1 MTGTATDPATQSPGP
16 TGPASNAAEAL
27 AQRSHTP
34 AQRVQHLLHSHPAI
48 SPAVLLLLTVV
59 IFSLINPNFAQPN
72 SLSLLVQQTA
82 VVAGLAVGQ
91 TLIILTAG
99 IDLSVAMV
107 AVMSSLVMAKLASEQ
122 GVPAVLAIL
131 VGVAVGA
138 AAGAVN
144 GALVT
149 KVGLPPFIV
158 TLATLYLI
166 QGAAFVISTTPTGQ
180 VTSALSS
187 IALQRV
193 GPVPY
198 SFAVLVVALLTVGFV
213 LGRTAF
219 GRQLYAVGG
228 DPAAARSNG
237 VPVAKVLVTAYVLAG
252 VLAAL
257 AGILLSARA
266 TIGSPT
272 AGQGLELS
280 AITVVV
286 LGGTSLLGGRG
297 SLVGTMGGVLL
308 LSLVSSSVTLL
319 QLPATLTELIRG
331 VVILAA
337 AALFVARVRR

>member
-1 MTGTATDPATQSPGP
+1 MS
-16 TGPASNAAEAL
+16 AAAAL
-27 AQRSHTP
+27 EVRP
-34 AQRVQHLLHSHPAI
+34 RR
-48 SPAVLLLLTVV
+48 
-59 IFSLINPNFAQPN
+59 FSLADLTRTGAAVWIVV
-72 SLSLLVQQTA
+72 LVA
-82 VVAGLAVGQ
+82 VVALTVTDAGGFWAPANIANVLTATVVLGLAALGQHLVVLSGGIDLAVGSTA
-91 TLIILTAG
+91 TLSALLTAILLDG
-99 IDLSVAMV
+99 YPIRT
-107 AVMSSLVMAKLASEQ
+107 
-122 GVPAVLAIL
+122 VPVL
-131 VGVAVGA
+131 VGMLLLGGVIGLFHGLLVAR
-138 AAGAVN
+138 
-144 GALVT
+144 
-149 KVGLPPFIV
+149 VGLPPFIV
-158 TLATLYLI
+158 TLASLYLI
-166 QGAAFVISTTPTGQ
+166 QGAAFTISTTPTGQ

-187 IALQRV
+187 VALQRI

-198 SFAVLVVALLTVGFV
+198 SFAVLVVALAAVAFA

-228 DPAAARSNG
+228 DLPAARSNG
-237 VPVAKVLVTAYVLAG
+237 VPVEKVLVTAYVLAG

-257 AGILLSARA
+257 AGILLAARA

-337 AALFVARVRR
+337 AALFVTRVRR

>member
-1 MTGTATDPATQSPGP
+1 MS
-16 TGPASNAAEAL
+16 AAAAL
-27 AQRSHTP
+27 EIRP
-34 AQRVQHLLHSHPAI
+34 RR
-48 SPAVLLLLTVV
+48 
-59 IFSLINPNFAQPN
+59 FSLADLTRTGAAVWIVVLA
-72 SLSLLVQQTA
+72 A
-82 VVAGLAVGQ
+82 VVALTVTDAGGFWAPANIANVLTATVVLGLAALGQHLVVLSGGIDLAVGSTA
-91 TLIILTAG
+91 TLSALLTAILLDG
-99 IDLSVAMV
+99 YPIRT
-107 AVMSSLVMAKLASEQ
+107 
-122 GVPAVLAIL
+122 VPVL
-131 VGVAVGA
+131 VGMLLLGGVIGLFHGLLVAR
-138 AAGAVN
+138 
-144 GALVT
+144 
-149 KVGLPPFIV
+149 VGLPPFIV
-158 TLATLYLI
+158 TLASLYLL
-166 QGAAFVISTTPTGQ
+166 QGAAFTISTTPTGQ

-187 IALQRV
+187 IALQRI

-198 SFAVLVVALLTVGFV
+198 SFAVLVVALAAVAFV
-213 LGRTAF
+213 LSRTAF

-237 VPVAKVLVTAYVLAG
+237 VPVGKVLVTAYVLAG

-257 AGILLSARA
+257 AGILLAARA

-337 AALFVARVRR
+337 AALFVTRVRR

>member
-1 MTGTATDPATQSPGP
+1 MS
-16 TGPASNAAEAL
+16 AAAAVEA
-27 AQRSHTP
+27 RP
-34 AQRVQHLLHSHPAI
+34 RR
-48 SPAVLLLLTVV
+48 
-59 IFSLINPNFAQPN
+59 FSLADLTRTGAAVWIVV
-72 SLSLLVQQTA
+72 LVA
-82 VVAGLAVGQ
+82 VVALSAADAEGFWAPANIANVLTATVVLGLAALGQHLVVLSGGIDLAVGSTA
-91 TLIILTAG
+91 TLSALLTAILLDG
-99 IDLSVAMV
+99 YPIRTVPVVLGMLLLGGVIGVFHGVLVAR
-107 AVMSSLVMAKLASEQ
+107 
-122 GVPAVLAIL
+122 
-131 VGVAVGA
+131 
-138 AAGAVN
+138 
-144 GALVT
+144 
-149 KVGLPPFIV
+149 VGLPPFIV

-198 SFAVLVVALLTVGFV
+198 SFAVLVGALLAVAFV

-237 VPVAKVLVTAYVLAG
+237 VPVARVLVTAYVLAG

-257 AGILLSARA
+257 AGILLAARA

>member
-1 MTGTATDPATQSPGP
+1 MS
-16 TGPASNAAEAL
+16 AAAAL
-27 AQRSHTP
+27 EIRP
-34 AQRVQHLLHSHPAI
+34 RR
-48 SPAVLLLLTVV
+48 
-59 IFSLINPNFAQPN
+59 FSLADLTRTGAAVWIVV
-72 SLSLLVQQTA
+72 LVA
-82 VVAGLAVGQ
+82 VVALTVTDAGGFWAPANIANVLTATVVLGLAALGQHLVVLSGGIDLAVGSTA
-91 TLIILTAG
+91 TLSALLTAILLDG
-99 IDLSVAMV
+99 YPIRT
-107 AVMSSLVMAKLASEQ
+107 
-122 GVPAVLAIL
+122 VPVL
-131 VGVAVGA
+131 VGMLLLGGVIGLFHGLLVARA
-138 AAGAVN
+138 
-144 GALVT
+144 
-149 KVGLPPFIV
+149 GLPPFIV
-158 TLATLYLI
+158 TLASLYLI
-166 QGAAFVISTTPTGQ
+166 QGAAFTISTTPTGQ

-187 IALQRV
+187 VALQRI

-198 SFAVLVVALLTVGFV
+198 SFAVLLVALAAVAFA

-228 DPAAARSNG
+228 DLPAARSNG
-237 VPVAKVLVTAYVLAG
+237 VPVEKVLVTAYVLAG

-257 AGILLSARA
+257 AGILLAARA

-337 AALFVARVRR
+337 AALFVTRVRR

>member
-1 MTGTATDPATQSPGP
+1 MS
-16 TGPASNAAEAL
+16 AAAAL
-27 AQRSHTP
+27 EIRP
-34 AQRVQHLLHSHPAI
+34 RR
-48 SPAVLLLLTVV
+48 
-59 IFSLINPNFAQPN
+59 FSLADLTRTGAAVWIVV
-72 SLSLLVQQTA
+72 LVA
-82 VVAGLAVGQ
+82 VVALTVTDAGGFWAPANIANVLTATVVLGLAALGQHLVVLSGGIDLAVGSTA
-91 TLIILTAG
+91 TLSALLTAILLDG
-99 IDLSVAMV
+99 YPIRT
-107 AVMSSLVMAKLASEQ
+107 
-122 GVPAVLAIL
+122 VPVL
-131 VGVAVGA
+131 VGMLLLGGVIGLFHGLLVARA
-138 AAGAVN
+138 
-144 GALVT
+144 
-149 KVGLPPFIV
+149 GLPPFIV
-158 TLATLYLI
+158 TLASLYLI
-166 QGAAFVISTTPTGQ
+166 QGAAFTISTTPTGQ

-187 IALQRV
+187 VALQRI

-198 SFAVLVVALLTVGFV
+198 SFAVLVVALAAVAFA

-228 DPAAARSNG
+228 DLPAARSNG
-237 VPVAKVLVTAYVLAG
+237 VPVEKVLVTAYVLAG

-257 AGILLSARA
+257 AGILLAARA

-337 AALFVARVRR
+337 AALFVTRVRR

>member
-1 MTGTATDPATQSPGP
+1 MS
-16 TGPASNAAEAL
+16 AAAAL
-27 AQRSHTP
+27 EIRP
-34 AQRVQHLLHSHPAI
+34 RR
-48 SPAVLLLLTVV
+48 
-59 IFSLINPNFAQPN
+59 FSLADLTRTGAAVWIVVLA
-72 SLSLLVQQTA
+72 A
-82 VVAGLAVGQ
+82 VVALTVTDAGGFWAPANIANVLTATVVLGLAALGQHLVVLSGGIDLAVGSTA
-91 TLIILTAG
+91 TLSALLTAILLDG
-99 IDLSVAMV
+99 YPIRTVPVVVGMLVLGGVIGLFHGLLVAR
-107 AVMSSLVMAKLASEQ
+107 
-122 GVPAVLAIL
+122 
-131 VGVAVGA
+131 
-138 AAGAVN
+138 
-144 GALVT
+144 
-149 KVGLPPFIV
+149 VGLPPFIV
-158 TLATLYLI
+158 TLASLYLL
-166 QGAAFVISTTPTGQ
+166 QGAAFTISTTPTGQ

-187 IALQRV
+187 IALQRI

-198 SFAVLVVALLTVGFV
+198 SFAVLVVALAAVAFV
-213 LGRTAF
+213 LSRTAF

-237 VPVAKVLVTAYVLAG
+237 VPVGKVLVTAYVLAG

-257 AGILLSARA
+257 AGILLAARA

-337 AALFVARVRR
+337 AALFVVKVRR

>member
-1 MTGTATDPATQSPGP
+1 MS
-16 TGPASNAAEAL
+16 AAAAL
-27 AQRSHTP
+27 EIRP
-34 AQRVQHLLHSHPAI
+34 RR
-48 SPAVLLLLTVV
+48 
-59 IFSLINPNFAQPN
+59 FSLADLTRTGAAVWI
-72 SLSLLVQQTA
+72 VVVVA
-82 VVAGLAVGQ
+82 VVALTVTDAGGFWAPANIANVLTATVVLGLAALGQHLVVLSGGIDLAVGSTA
-91 TLIILTAG
+91 TLSALLTAILLDG
-99 IDLSVAMV
+99 YPIRT
-107 AVMSSLVMAKLASEQ
+107 
-122 GVPAVLAIL
+122 VPVL
-131 VGVAVGA
+131 VGMLLLGGVIGLFHGLLVARA
-138 AAGAVN
+138 
-144 GALVT
+144 
-149 KVGLPPFIV
+149 GLPPFIV
-158 TLATLYLI
+158 TLASLYLI
-166 QGAAFVISTTPTGQ
+166 QGAAFTISTTPTGQ

-187 IALQRV
+187 VALQRI

-198 SFAVLVVALLTVGFV
+198 SFAVLVVALAAVAFA

-228 DPAAARSNG
+228 DLPAARSNG
-237 VPVAKVLVTAYVLAG
+237 VPVEKVLVTAYALAG
-252 VLAAL
+252 MLAAL
-257 AGILLSARA
+257 AGILLAARA

-337 AALFVARVRR
+337 AALFVTRVRR

>member
-1 MTGTATDPATQSPGP
+1 
-16 TGPASNAAEAL
+16 
-27 AQRSHTP
+27 
-34 AQRVQHLLHSHPAI
+34 VWI
-48 SPAVLLLLTVV
+48 VVLV
-59 IFSLINPNFAQPN
+59 
-72 SLSLLVQQTA
+72 A
-82 VVAGLAVGQ
+82 VVALTVTDAGGFWAPANIANVLTATVVLGLAALGQHLVVLSGGIDLAVGSTA
-91 TLIILTAG
+91 TLSALLTAILLDG
-99 IDLSVAMV
+99 YPIRT
-107 AVMSSLVMAKLASEQ
+107 
-122 GVPAVLAIL
+122 VPVL
-131 VGVAVGA
+131 VGMLLLGGVIGLFHGLLVARA
-138 AAGAVN
+138 
-144 GALVT
+144 
-149 KVGLPPFIV
+149 GLPPFIV
-158 TLATLYLI
+158 TLASLYLI
-166 QGAAFVISTTPTGQ
+166 QGAAFTISTTPTGQ

-187 IALQRV
+187 VALQRI

-198 SFAVLVVALLTVGFV
+198 SFAVLVVALAAVAFV
-213 LGRTAF
+213 LSRTAF

-237 VPVAKVLVTAYVLAG
+237 VPVGKVLVTAYVLAG

-257 AGILLSARA
+257 AGILLAARA

-337 AALFVARVRR
+337 AALFVTRVRR